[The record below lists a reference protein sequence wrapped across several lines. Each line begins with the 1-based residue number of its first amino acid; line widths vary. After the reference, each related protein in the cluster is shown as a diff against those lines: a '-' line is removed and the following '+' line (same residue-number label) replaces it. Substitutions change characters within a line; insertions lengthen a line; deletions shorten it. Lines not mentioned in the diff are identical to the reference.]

1 MIPEAVGYIVAPG
14 HIAAGRLIGSAT
26 QPQPHFSRFAVPSG
40 LVTWLLVCLSQP
52 TAFHHHRVSPPSPRT
67 RPIPLRLSTLCCAQT
82 HATRDGT
89 QPYRAP
95 TSPLPLAHF
104 AAHFSIHPPTRSL
117 AHSIRPPA
125 TRTSFARLPTSPIR
139 PARHPRASFAGHG
152 PRHQHSP
159 LNISL
164 HPRHCF

>member
-1 MIPEAVGYIVAPG
+1 MLIPEAVRYIVAPG
-14 HIAAGRLIGSAT
+14 HTAAGRLIGSAT

-89 QPYRAP
+89 QHYRAR

-104 AAHFSIHPPTRSL
+104 VAHFSIDPPTRSL

-125 TRTSFARLPTSPIR
+125 TRPPSRACLPHPSDQRDIPGLHSLITGLDIST
-139 PARHPRASFAGHG
+139 RH
-152 PRHQHSP
+152 
-159 LNISL
+159 
-164 HPRHCF
+164 

>member
-14 HIAAGRLIGSAT
+14 HTAAGPLIGSAT

-89 QPYRAP
+89 QHHHCRSRTLLPISPFTLPHALSPTVYGLLRREPPSRAC
-95 TSPLPLAHF
+95 LP
-104 AAHFSIHPPTRSL
+104 HPSDQRDIPGLHSLITGLDISTR
-117 AHSIRPPA
+117 H
-125 TRTSFARLPTSPIR
+125 
-139 PARHPRASFAGHG
+139 
-152 PRHQHSP
+152 
-159 LNISL
+159 
-164 HPRHCF
+164 